1 MKNDMIQNHPF
12 SFLKSRNDNK
22 FDSSVIEDWCKAR
35 TYVLEKLK
43 DIVIGPKST
52 EILKVIVKIDKDHKA
67 LMLSVVRHLALFAHF
82 SNYEECDEY
91 GEIVSRNCS
100 TIIIVSDEDD
110 MDEELKKEQYLNNLL
125 VYCKYKKYGES
136 IVPKGISIPIDIDF
150 RIVKSM
156 PENDGDCMMI
166 SFEDVGNVL
175 STKSDAETYCIDTLL
190 AERCRDVYGL
200 GADIDKIPYEDIHDV
215 SRFNQ
220 ALNVFQYKYL
230 SETPKPLINEE
241 WNKNQTEVRN
251 GLSNIFCSDRFRSIA
266 AGIKKDA
273 TSADVEKSLW
283 EDKKL
288 AVSEH
293 TRWLVEK
300 LILGFRP
307 LNDIERSRYETL
319 LGDQRKAYAKNLKGK
334 AIAPAHTNICSFKD
348 LRRIDPDNRKYDS
361 FLMLAI
367 PKILE
372 EVNE

>member
-1 MKNDMIQNHPF
+1 M
-12 SFLKSRNDNK
+12 
-22 FDSSVIEDWCKAR
+22 
-35 TYVLEKLK
+35 
-43 DIVIGPKST
+43 
-52 EILKVIVKIDKDHKA
+52 
-67 LMLSVVRHLALFAHF
+67 
-82 SNYEECDEY
+82 
-91 GEIVSRNCS
+91 
-100 TIIIVSDEDD
+100 
-110 MDEELKKEQYLNNLL
+110 
-125 VYCKYKKYGES
+125 
-136 IVPKGISIPIDIDF
+136 
-150 RIVKSM
+150 
-156 PENDGDCMMI
+156 
-166 SFEDVGNVL
+166 
-175 STKSDAETYCIDTLL
+175 
-190 AERCRDVYGL
+190 
-200 GADIDKIPYEDIHDV
+200 
-215 SRFNQ
+215 
-220 ALNVFQYKYL
+220 
-230 SETPKPLINEE
+230 
-241 WNKNQTEVRN
+241 
-251 GLSNIFCSDRFRSIA
+251 SNIFCSDRFRSIA

-372 EVNE
+372 EVNEL

>member
-1 MKNDMIQNHPF
+1 MIQNHPF

-125 VYCKYKKYGES
+125 VYCKYKKYEKS

-150 RIVKSM
+150 CIVKSM
-156 PENDGDCMMI
+156 PGNDGDCMMI

-175 STKSDAETYCIDTLL
+175 STKSDEETYCIDTLL

-230 SETPKPLINEE
+230 PETPKPLINEE

-319 LGDQRKAYAKNLKGK
+319 WGDQRKAYAKNLKGK

-372 EVNE
+372 EVNEL